1 MAFLAVSC
9 GGTGGHVFP
18 GVATARALQER
29 GHSVALL
36 LAGRSIE
43 AATRFAWEGETLST
57 GAAAFAFQPSRIVP
71 GIINLARSSLYC
83 LRTFRA
89 RRPAAILSMGSYS
102 SAGPVTAAAALRI
115 PVLLHEANVIP
126 GRATTLFAPLATRIA
141 ISFPETSAHLSKSKC
156 RLTGLPLRG
165 EIEQAAQMPGTSDSS
180 ATLLVMGGS
189 QGAQWLNMV
198 VPEAVAAIF
207 PGGLIRK
214 VIHLSG
220 ERDRTRV
227 EKAYASAGIPA
238 EVHAFCRDMGGA
250 YHRASFAISRAGANS
265 CMELAAF
272 GIPALLVPFPHS
284 ARNHQLANARAMAA
298 AGAADVRE
306 QGKLSQGTLAD
317 YLGNRLASR
326 EALQHMRD
334 QARRRAI
341 LGADTHLADLVEQ
354 VAVPR

>member
-18 GVATARALQER
+18 GVATAKILQQR
-29 GHSVALL
+29 GHNVALL

-43 AATRFAWEGETLST
+43 VATRFAWQGDTFST
-57 GAAAFAFQPSRIVP
+57 GAAAFSLRPAGIIPS
-71 GIINLARSSLYC
+71 IINLARSSLFC
-83 LRTFRA
+83 LRIFRF
-89 RRPAAILSMGSYS
+89 RRPAALLSMGSYS

-115 PVLLHEANVIP
+115 PILLHEANVIP
-126 GRATTLFAPLATRIA
+126 GHATTFFAPLATRIA
-141 ISFPETSAHLSKSKC
+141 VSFPETSDHLNKSKC
-156 RLTGLPLRG
+156 TLTGLPLRG
-165 EIEQAAQMPGTSDSS
+165 EIEEAAQIPGTPDTCP
-180 ATLLVMGGS
+180 TLLVMGGS

-207 PGGLIRK
+207 PRGFIRN

-220 ERDRTRV
+220 MRDRQRV
-227 EKAYASAGIPA
+227 EETYAAAGIPA
-238 EVHAFCRDMGGA
+238 EVHAFCQDMGSA
-250 YHRASFAISRAGANS
+250 YRRASFAISRAGANS

-284 ARNHQLANARAMAA
+284 ARNHQLANAKAMAA
-298 AGAADVRE
+298 AGAADVKE
-306 QGKLSQGTLAD
+306 QGTLSPGALAD

-326 EALQHMRD
+326 ETLQCMRD
-334 QARRRAI
+334 QARHRAI
-341 LGADTHLADLVEQ
+341 AGADSHLADLVEQ